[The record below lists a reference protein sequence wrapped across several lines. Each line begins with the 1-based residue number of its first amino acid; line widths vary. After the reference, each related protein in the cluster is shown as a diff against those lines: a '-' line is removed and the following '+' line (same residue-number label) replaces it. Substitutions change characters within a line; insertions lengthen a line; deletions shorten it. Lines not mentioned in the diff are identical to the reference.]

1 MAGALRDLRRTR
13 QSRRLGDAEWFDV
26 AYRVYLF
33 ALVGLTGVVLASDA
47 IDGVVG
53 DGIKTSDLLARG
65 PSVVGLIVVLAFGL
79 GLRSGADGG
88 PVAIEVADIRHVL
101 LSPINR
107 RRALLRPVGQRIRS
121 VTFSLQWRPP
131 CSDSSLPERSKDR
144 EQHGLLLAHSSVP

>member
-65 PSVVGLIVVLAFGL
+65 PSVATSFSH
-79 GLRSGADGG
+79 RSTDDAHYCARSASESD
-88 PVAIEVADIRHVL
+88 PSR
-101 LSPINR
+101 SP
-107 RRALLRPVGQRIRS
+107 
-121 VTFSLQWRPP
+121 LQWRPP